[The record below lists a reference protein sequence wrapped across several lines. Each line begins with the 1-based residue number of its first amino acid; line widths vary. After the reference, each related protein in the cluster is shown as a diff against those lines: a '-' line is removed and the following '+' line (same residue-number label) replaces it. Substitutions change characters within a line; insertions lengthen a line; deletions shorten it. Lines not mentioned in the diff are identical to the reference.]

1 MDASM
6 LKIVGEVAGAGG
18 VLLFLV
24 ILFFRDVL
32 TSKLAERLSR
42 QQAAHA
48 INALIVRVLGWAG
61 ARGVNGMIVGVLGLA
76 VVGGLTAVL
85 SNQKAGCSTTA
96 GNITITQGDTNTTVL
111 GTGCGNTTV
120 TR

>member
-1 MDASM
+1 
-6 LKIVGEVAGAGG
+6 
-18 VLLFLV
+18 
-24 ILFFRDVL
+24 
-32 TSKLAERLSR
+32 
-42 QQAAHA
+42 
-48 INALIVRVLGWAG
+48 
-61 ARGVNGMIVGVLGLA
+61 MIVGVLGLA

-111 GTGCGNTTV
+111 GTGCGNTSV